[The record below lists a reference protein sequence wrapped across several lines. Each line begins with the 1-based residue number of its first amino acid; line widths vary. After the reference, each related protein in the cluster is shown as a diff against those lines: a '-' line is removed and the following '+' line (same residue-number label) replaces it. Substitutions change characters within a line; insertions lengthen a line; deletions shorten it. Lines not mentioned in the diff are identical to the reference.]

1 MSGTMTT
8 MKKGLLW
15 FAISVAGF
23 IAGAYLSW
31 GVGIAGSSLSATGIG
46 ALHYSFEVI
55 TAITF
60 FASVAVIISVLRRRR
75 RQTAWKSV
83 LAISVACGCIAFTI
97 AMTVLLA
104 LFAASMSEVGR

>member
-1 MSGTMTT
+1 MTKTTT
-8 MKKGLLW
+8 MKKCLLW

-31 GVGIAGSSLSATGIG
+31 GVGIAGRSLSAAGIG

-60 FASVAVIISVLRRRR
+60 FAAVAVIIGVLRRRR

-83 LAISVACGCIAFTI
+83 LAISVACGYIAFTI

-104 LFAASMSEVGR
+104 LFTASMSGFEP